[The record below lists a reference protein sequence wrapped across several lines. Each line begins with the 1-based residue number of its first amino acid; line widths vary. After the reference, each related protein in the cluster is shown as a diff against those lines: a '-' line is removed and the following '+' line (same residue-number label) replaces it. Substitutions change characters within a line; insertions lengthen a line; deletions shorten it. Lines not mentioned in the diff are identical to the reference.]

1 MRCAIISDIHGNYD
15 ALERVIVDAMSFG
28 SLDAIWCL
36 GDIVGYGPNPNECV
50 RALQEC
56 ALEGTPVHA
65 VAGNHD
71 RAATGRI
78 SIADFNPDA
87 AAAARW
93 TISTLTA
100 ETRVYL
106 DGLPERLDGT
116 TFPILDDFTLVHG
129 TPHDPIW
136 DYMDSHAVAFASLAE
151 IGTPHC
157 LVGHTH
163 RAEYYSLHHSG
174 DNGPLHSSDHRSGH
188 DDDHEPDSME
198 IALAPFSHGTTVAV
212 DPGIRLVANPG
223 SVGQPRDG
231 LSTASYLLFETTV
244 DGQRSLQ
251 SRRVP
256 YNIDDVQRKMREAGL
271 PSRLIAR
278 LRHGQ

>member
-1 MRCAIISDIHGNYD
+1 MRCAIISDIHGNFD

-50 RALQEC
+50 REIRDCEL
-56 ALEGTPVHA
+56 GGIPVHA

-71 RAATGRI
+71 RAATGKL
-78 SIADFNPDA
+78 SIAEFNPDA
-87 AAAARW
+87 ATAARW
-93 TISTLTA
+93 TINAITA
-100 ETRVYL
+100 ETRAYL
-106 DGLPERLDGT
+106 DGLPERLDGAT
-116 TFPILDDFTLVHG
+116 IPTLGDFTLVHG

-151 IGTPHC
+151 IDTPHC

-163 RAEYYSLHHSG
+163 RAEYYSLHDPGHSG
-174 DNGPLHSSDHRSGH
+174 PLQPSDHRHEYDHG
-188 DDDHEPDSME
+188 HEPASLL
-198 IALAPFSHGTTVAV
+198 ITLAAFTHGISIAV
-212 DPGIRLVANPG
+212 DPGVRLVANPG

-231 LSTASYLLFETTV
+231 LSTASYLLLETT
-244 DGQRSLQ
+244 DGGQNSLR
-251 SRRVP
+251 SRRVQ

-271 PSRLIAR
+271 PPRLIAR
-278 LRHGQ
+278 LRHGR